1 MQRRT
6 LALAIVLLSVA
17 VPARA
22 QAQSY
27 YHYECVDGASFELA
41 VYPDTKAVF
50 LQFDGK
56 SLRLPKSFSL
66 TSQRFSKSGIVLSMK
81 GGGKATIKHYGK
93 TSQCQ
98 VN

>member
-1 MQRRT
+1 M
-6 LALAIVLLSVA
+6 LALLPFALAAAAFGLA
-17 VPARA
+17 AHA

-27 YHYECVDGASFELA
+27 YRYECSDGASFDLA

-66 TSQRFSKSGIVLSMK
+66 TSQRFAKSGVVLSMK

-98 VN
+98 VK

>member
-1 MQRRT
+1 MRWRT
-6 LALAIVLLSVA
+6 LALAIVALSVA
-17 VPARA
+17 APAHA
-22 QAQSY
+22 QTY
-27 YHYECVDGASFELA
+27 YRYGCTDGANFELA

-66 TSQRFSKSGIVLSMK
+66 TSQRFSKGGVVLSMK
-81 GGGKATIKHYGK
+81 SGGKATIKHYGK